1 MKKWIAILLCIFLL
15 AGCAPRTAQQ
25 SVTWLDLFDTV
36 TTVTA
41 FADDADVF
49 HEKTQALYETLLHYH
64 RLFDIY
70 RDYDGLNNLKTV
82 NDAAGKSPVA
92 VDEAIIAL
100 LKDCVNYYELTDGR
114 VNVAMGSVLS
124 LWHEARETG
133 VLPAEQAL
141 SEAALHTDITKLVID
156 EEKGT
161 VYLADAAM
169 RLDVGAIAKGWAAQK
184 IAEAAPKGYL
194 LSIGGNVCATGPKQT
209 GAPWVV
215 GIQDPDGGESYLQTV
230 ALERGSAVTS
240 GDYQRFFE
248 VDGRRYHHIIDPD
261 TLQPGAY
268 WRSVTVICGDSALA
282 DALST
287 ALFIL
292 PLERGKALLLKTG
305 AEAMWLSA
313 DGMRYYSDG
322 FQKNILSRE

>member
-49 HEKTQALYETLLHYH
+49 REKTQALYETLLHYH

-100 LKDCVNYYELTDGR
+100 LKDCVNFYELTDGR

-124 LWHEARETG
+124 LWHEARKTG
-133 VLPAEQAL
+133 VLPSEQAL
-141 SEAALHTDITKLVID
+141 SEAALHTDITKIVID

-194 LSIGGNVCATGPKQT
+194 LSIGGNVCAIGPKQT

-215 GIQDPDGGESYLQTV
+215 GIQDPNGGESYLQTV

-261 TLQPGAY
+261 TQMPSTY

-322 FQKNILSRE
+322 FEYL

>member
-49 HEKTQALYETLLHYH
+49 YEKTQALYETLLHYH

-70 RDYDGLNNLKTV
+70 SDYDGLNNLKTV

-100 LKDCVNYYELTDGR
+100 LKDCVNFYKLTDGR
-114 VNVAMGSVLS
+114 VNAAMGSVLS

-133 VLPAEQAL
+133 ELPSEQAL

-215 GIQDPDGGESYLQTV
+215 GIQDPNGGESYLQTV

-261 TLQPGAY
+261 TLQPSQY
-268 WRSVTVICGDSALA
+268 WRSVTVLCEDSALA

-287 ALFIL
+287 ALFVL
-292 PLERGKALLLKTG
+292 PLERGKSLLLKTG